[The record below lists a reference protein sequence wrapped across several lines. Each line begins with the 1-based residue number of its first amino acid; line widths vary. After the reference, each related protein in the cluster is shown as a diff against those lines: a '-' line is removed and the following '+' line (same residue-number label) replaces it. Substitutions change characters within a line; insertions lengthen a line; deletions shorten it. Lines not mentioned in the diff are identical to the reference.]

1 MSKTIKIWL
10 IIATSLVILGAAI
23 FVIST
28 ASVGWDFTKLG
39 TGNYETKSYDIT
51 EDFIDISIKTDTADI
66 VFKPSDDGK
75 CRVNCYEETKVKHSV
90 FVSNGVLMVDM
101 VDTRKWY
108 DHIGIHFSS
117 PKITVYLP
125 EVEYASLKIDESTG
139 DIELSGA
146 FRFENIDISV
156 STGDVMCYAFATGDI
171 KIATSTGDINL
182 ANTAL
187 ESLEV
192 SVTTGDVKLSDI
204 LCKNF
209 ISSGNTGNITL
220 KNVIVEEKI
229 SIERSTGDI
238 KFDGADAA
246 EIFAKT
252 STGDVTGSFLT
263 DKVYIV
269 ETNTDDVDVPRTTT
283 GGRCEITTGTGDI
296 SIKIKK

>member
-1 MSKTIKIWL
+1 M
-10 IIATSLVILGAAI
+10 
-23 FVIST
+23 
-28 ASVGWDFTKLG
+28 
-39 TGNYETKSYDIT
+39 
-51 EDFIDISIKTDTADI
+51 
-66 VFKPSDDGK
+66 
-75 CRVNCYEETKVKHSV
+75 
-90 FVSNGVLMVDM
+90 
-101 VDTRKWY
+101 
-108 DHIGIHFSS
+108 
-117 PKITVYLP
+117 
-125 EVEYASLKIDESTG
+125 
-139 DIELSGA
+139 
-146 FRFENIDISV
+146 
-156 STGDVMCYAFATGDI
+156 
-171 KIATSTGDINL
+171 
-182 ANTAL
+182 
-187 ESLEV
+187 

-296 SIKIKK
+296 SIKIKNEFGLSICLVSHNII